1 MTLEERLYKGDQ
13 AKLVLENEVFQAVFA
28 DIEKDLIESWK
39 NIPSSPKHADD
50 REKTHLAVTMLGKV
64 KASLEQTLESGK
76 LAKVELEYLH
86 QQSLLD
92 RARNYL
98 SPN

>member
-64 KASLEQTLESGK
+64 KSTLLESLESGK
-76 LAKVELEYLH
+76 LARLELDYLH

-92 RARNYL
+92 KARNFL